1 MNLEHAPLSDG
12 VDAHAVV
19 TARLIV
25 CLQWEEEAIPLSL
38 LLIGLSGTGAVRRA
52 TSAYLLCLHD
62 GEIAERKSPGNQA
75 ESATPR
81 GEDP

>member
-25 CLQWEEEAIPLSL
+25 SWRWE
-38 LLIGLSGTGAVRRA
+38 
-52 TSAYLLCLHD
+52 
-62 GEIAERKSPGNQA
+62 
-75 ESATPR
+75 
-81 GEDP
+81 